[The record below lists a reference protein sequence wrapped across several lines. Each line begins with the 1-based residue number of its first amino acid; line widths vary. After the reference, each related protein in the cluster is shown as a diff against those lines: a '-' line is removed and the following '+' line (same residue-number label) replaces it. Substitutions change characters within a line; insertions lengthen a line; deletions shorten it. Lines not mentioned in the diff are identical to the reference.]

1 MIFWGFETLDHD
13 IFLKYIFKGALFC
26 IFNVL
31 YTQVKLYTEIL
42 PKEIIVGKHARQEFR
57 HFLILSHITVTYP

>member
-1 MIFWGFETLDHD
+1 MIFGGFETLDPYM
-13 IFLKYIFKGALFC
+13 FFKYIFKGSLFC

-42 PKEIIVGKHARQEFR
+42 PK
-57 HFLILSHITVTYP
+57 

>member
-1 MIFWGFETLDHD
+1 MIFGGFETLDHD
-13 IFLKYIFKGALFC
+13 IFLIYIFKGTLFC

-42 PKEIIVGKHARQEFR
+42 PK
-57 HFLILSHITVTYP
+57 